1 MSLHRVRVAFRTATR
16 SLACPVVATS
26 PCTAFVLCG
35 MFGHLIYRVL
45 VSSVVSAWQRAGW
58 WVSQTSL
65 RGCGGC
71 VFFWRTVAMA
81 GTKKEDE
88 YDYLFKGNRLSWTVS
103 IAVVCALTPRVLRSW
118 RIFAFATVVLIGDS
132 GVGKSNLL
140 ARFTRN
146 EFTLDQ
152 KATIGVEFATKSI
165 QADGKTIKA
174 QIWDTGRL
182 RDRHSPSPSSL
193 LILFFGAMRS
203 WTRTL
208 PRHHECVLQGRRG
221 RVACVRHLE
230 APNVRER
237 GALAEGAA

>member
-1 MSLHRVRVAFRTATR
+1 M
-16 SLACPVVATS
+16 
-26 PCTAFVLCG
+26 
-35 MFGHLIYRVL
+35 
-45 VSSVVSAWQRAGW
+45 
-58 WVSQTSL
+58 
-65 RGCGGC
+65 
-71 VFFWRTVAMA
+71 FFWRTVTMA

-182 RDRHSPSPSSL
+182 RDRQPLPIVVADPVLWCDAQLDKNATAPSRMRTT
-193 LILFFGAMRS
+193 GAPWARCLCTTSRS
-203 WTRTL
+203 TQRS
-208 PRHHECVLQGRRG
+208 
-221 RVACVRHLE
+221 RVWSA
-230 APNVRER
+230 
-237 GALAEGAA
+237 G